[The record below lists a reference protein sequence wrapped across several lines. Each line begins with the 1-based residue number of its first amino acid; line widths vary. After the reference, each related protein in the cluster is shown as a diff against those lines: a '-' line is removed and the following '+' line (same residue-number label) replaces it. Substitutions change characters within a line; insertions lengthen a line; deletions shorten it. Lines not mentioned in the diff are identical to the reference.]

1 MPRPSVFGKLQARN
15 EITVGS
21 NLVVALLMVR
31 NLSLKPDGCL
41 STQEISY
48 FYGSLMSFTV
58 FTRFCIL
65 ILTPFDWT
73 QFKHLP
79 HIVRSVLITTYHLYV
94 LYQVVSFVDVF
105 NKCYVCTCHVSHVCY
120 IPRHS
125 HAPWLNNRREKFKL
139 WGPSSYPSF
148 SME

>member
-65 ILTPFDWT
+65 ILTPFD
-73 QFKHLP
+73 
-79 HIVRSVLITTYHLYV
+79 
-94 LYQVVSFVDVF
+94 
-105 NKCYVCTCHVSHVCY
+105 
-120 IPRHS
+120 
-125 HAPWLNNRREKFKL
+125 
-139 WGPSSYPSF
+139 
-148 SME
+148 